1 MKPKKKKWDKRDLL
15 PHLEHTPEEK
25 HSPTESIN
33 SKEVDEKPS
42 LSIEAASK
50 KQYAFQS
57 FAISPTPVVSKFPP
71 NVTFSKIQMQK
82 SLLEEYKD
90 IAAELLCELG
100 ETLQIYA
107 EYNIAFPV
115 GIVNLVNYSWHDLI
129 EEANKYETKMS
140 MLKKQDALQSTS
152 SSMIVDKI
160 SNYPRI
166 ECHKENLLMKTKRDW
181 RHFVSMN
188 SMKKIHVVGQKQYS
202 QIFQESNL
210 PFVIHFSLSSKIC
223 LENGWIFH
231 YPHTKFEILKWK
243 TVLDIAV
250 KKLQEA
256 IIQIKTEAAKLKK
269 EGFNKRLILR
279 HYNDPKPEA
288 EVDNSPLSSQYFWL
302 ELLKGKPQMP
312 AVQQDNPEMKKFHYA
327 LIDGSSMIYYPSG
340 RVAVCQSYSALPWG
354 GMYTNIFSDLPD
366 QVILGTFTPFGCGS
380 ISFPKGQ
387 IISMMFNE
395 DGGLVINKNGYIV
408 REWAWPSKGKLDDP
422 VEILVNAFITV
433 KISGRFAISLVYKW
447 HPQSLKLSL
456 APVKRRSSMFPP
468 HTPETPFPDVNP
480 ISKEARELFKAYK
493 MKCKLMKSIT
503 QVKDRSSL
511 SGAADTATF
520 DTAMDISPM
529 SDIATV
535 IQLRRLQR
543 KAKHILFNWLDY
555 YRFSLGIECLHM
567 CKVPRFPPKVV
578 RKEEVSPAEFLLK
591 PSAKEKD
598 ENKEYLLYRNTFL
611 KLKGVF
617 QPSPLPCIQ
626 KTPASKCSFRLPLP
640 NQSKD
645 GQFAPHLAC
654 PVVVRRMLCGKEG
667 PICRCSTYSV
677 PEVTDLEYDHLIN
690 QQLSSMDQIIIV
702 YVFSDKEKDKT
713 MKEVN
718 KVYRE
723 QNKARNMPCTQ
734 SRLDSFRF
742 LKYNIISASKFTGS
756 NYPLLVQ
763 RHNVIPGIFL
773 MYIQGKLLFAN
784 FIFNGYSTSA
794 NDLQKQ
800 IVKTRGDYQ
809 MGYFLPSDFRIRAQP
824 TSCFGNEDI
833 LL

>member
-1 MKPKKKKWDKRDLL
+1 
-15 PHLEHTPEEK
+15 
-25 HSPTESIN
+25 
-33 SKEVDEKPS
+33 
-42 LSIEAASK
+42 
-50 KQYAFQS
+50 
-57 FAISPTPVVSKFPP
+57 
-71 NVTFSKIQMQK
+71 
-82 SLLEEYKD
+82 
-90 IAAELLCELG
+90 
-100 ETLQIYA
+100 
-107 EYNIAFPV
+107 
-115 GIVNLVNYSWHDLI
+115 
-129 EEANKYETKMS
+129 MS
-140 MLKKQDALQSTS
+140 MLKKQDALQNNS

-160 SNYPRI
+160 SNYPI
-166 ECHKENLLMKTKRDW
+166 ERHKENLLMKTKRD
-181 RHFVSMN
+181 RHHFVSIN
-188 SMKKIHVVGQKQYS
+188 PMKKISVFSQKQYS

-210 PFVIHFSLSSKIC
+210 PFVIHFSLSSKVC

-231 YPHTKFEILKWK
+231 YPHTKLEIRKWK

-279 HYNDPKPEA
+279 HYNDPKQEA
-288 EVDNSPLSSQYFWL
+288 EVDNSPLGSHYFWL

-312 AVQQDNPEMKKFHYA
+312 AVQQDDPGMKKFHYA

-422 VEILVNAFITV
+422 VEI
-433 KISGRFAISLVYKW
+433 S
-447 HPQSLKLSL
+447 
-456 APVKRRSSMFPP
+456 
-468 HTPETPFPDVNP
+468 PFPDVNP

-503 QVKDRSSL
+503 QIKDRSSL

-535 IQLRRLQR
+535 IKLRRLQR

-555 YRFSLGIECLHM
+555 YRFSLGIECLHV
-567 CKVPRFPPKVV
+567 CKVPRFQPKVV
-578 RKEEVSPAEFLLK
+578 RKQEVSRAEFLLK
-591 PSAKEKD
+591 PSTKEKD

-640 NQSKD
+640 IQSKD

-654 PVVVRRMLCGKEG
+654 PVVLRRMLCRKEG

-702 YVFSDKEKDKT
+702 YVFSAKEKDKT

-763 RHNVIPGIFL
+763 RHNVVPGIFL

-794 NDLQKQ
+794 KDLQKQ
-800 IVKTRGDYQ
+800 IVKTRGDYH

>member
-1 MKPKKKKWDKRDLL
+1 MKSEEHRRMERCWPLDSATELENPRLVTLSSNMSDGRMEDFTKTRPLDIGPIYFFDQMKPKKKKWEKRDRL
-15 PHLEHTPEEK
+15 PHLERTSEEK
-25 HSPTESIN
+25 HSPTESFN
-33 SKEVDEKPS
+33 SKEVDEEPS
-42 LSIEAASK
+42 LSIVAASK
-50 KQYAFQS
+50 KQYAFQP
-57 FAISPTPVVSKFPP
+57 FAISPTPVVSKLSAKL
-71 NVTFSKIQMQK
+71 TFSKIQMQK
-82 SLLEEYKD
+82 SLLEEYKG

-100 ETLQIYA
+100 ETLHLYA

-140 MLKKQDALQSTS
+140 MLKKQDALQSNS
-152 SSMIVDKI
+152 SCMIVDKI
-160 SNYPRI
+160 SNYPI
-166 ECHKENLLMKTKRDW
+166 ECHKENLMKTKRDHH
-181 RHFVSMN
+181 HFVSIHP
-188 SMKKIHVVGQKQYS
+188 MKKISVFSQKQYS

-223 LENGWIFH
+223 LENGWILH
-231 YPHTKFEILKWK
+231 YPHTKLEILKWK
-243 TVLDIAV
+243 TVLHIAV

-279 HYNDPKPEA
+279 HYNDPKQEA
-288 EVDNSPLSSQYFWL
+288 EVDSSPLGSQYFWL

-312 AVQQDNPEMKKFHYA
+312 AVQQDDPGMKKFHYA

-380 ISFPKGQ
+380 ISFPKSQ

-422 VEILVNAFITV
+422 VEI
-433 KISGRFAISLVYKW
+433 S
-447 HPQSLKLSL
+447 
-456 APVKRRSSMFPP
+456 RSSF
-468 HTPETPFPDVNP
+468 
-480 ISKEARELFKAYK
+480 
-493 MKCKLMKSIT
+493 
-503 QVKDRSSL
+503 
-511 SGAADTATF
+511 SGAENTATF

-535 IQLRRLQR
+535 IKLRRLQR

-555 YRFSLGIECLHM
+555 YKFSLGIECLHM
-567 CKVPRFPPKVV
+567 CKVPRFRPKVV
-578 RKEEVSPAEFLLK
+578 RKQEVSPAEFLLK

-617 QPSPLPCIQ
+617 QPSPLLCIQ

-640 NQSKD
+640 IQSKD

-654 PVVVRRMLCGKEG
+654 PVVLRRMLCRKDG

-702 YVFSDKEKDKT
+702 YVFSAKEKDKT

-718 KVYRE
+718 KLYRE

-742 LKYNIISASKFTGS
+742 LKYNIMSASKFTGS

-763 RHNVIPGIFL
+763 RHNVVPGIFL

-794 NDLQKQ
+794 KDLQKQ
-800 IVKTRGDYQ
+800 IVKTRGDYH

-824 TSCFGNEDI
+824 TACFGNEDI